1 MQNHPGRGRLIN
13 VGCRWN
19 AGKNRAPAPPGRAYA
34 LRAPR
39 SDFREIRGFLRI
51 ILPPLHAAPWKKSD
65 SASGKSAATF
75 RLRYAN
81 RATRPITL
89 GFGASELENPAGE
102 AEKKGEKGKK
112 EESGKGNKK
121 GGLPGLWPLA
131 GPRTRSTGSVRGGRE
146 GKLNVRKKVANVVKI
161 RDRQSGALCPAGE
174 QYRRRS
180 GDWRIFLRI
189 GRHCWIFQIVFLAYA
204 AAEIARNPFGHCHLS
219 ILLLSILRFIA
230 IYQIYRS

>member
-13 VGCRWN
+13 VECRWN

-65 SASGKSAATF
+65 GASGKSAATF

-102 AEKKGEKGKK
+102 AEKKGDKGKK
-112 EESGKGNKK
+112 RGKRKK
-121 GGLPGLWPLA
+121 KKKTEKETKKVVCPASGLWLDH
-131 GPRTRSTGSVRGGRE
+131 VRGAQG
-146 GKLNVRKKVANVVKI
+146 V
-161 RDRQSGALCPAGE
+161 
-174 QYRRRS
+174 
-180 GDWRIFLRI
+180 
-189 GRHCWIFQIVFLAYA
+189 
-204 AAEIARNPFGHCHLS
+204 
-219 ILLLSILRFIA
+219 
-230 IYQIYRS
+230 